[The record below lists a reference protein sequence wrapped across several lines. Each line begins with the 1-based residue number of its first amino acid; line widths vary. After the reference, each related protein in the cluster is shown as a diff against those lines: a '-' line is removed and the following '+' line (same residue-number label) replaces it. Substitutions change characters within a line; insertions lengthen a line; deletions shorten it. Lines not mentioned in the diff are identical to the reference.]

1 LFRDFFP
8 ERPAPGRGAFAILS
22 PMSPSIEA
30 PPCVRAALFSALVF
44 FAVAARAQDSPSRPT
59 ALWSEFVPY
68 QEVER
73 DLADVRDKNAALYVA
88 VRADAPDFD
97 GFAHLYVTARSL
109 GVEIRPWLLLRQDQ
123 GYWFNKWNV
132 PDSVQFVSTFL
143 SEMRTRGVTPQWL
156 VFDIETPARLVDEME
171 RDFSKGRLPALLA
184 LLSRDSRD
192 GSIRAAISSYA
203 ELLADLHSKGIRVEA
218 VTGNYVLN
226 DDDRLRI
233 QSALGLP
240 ISGLPWDAIS
250 FMVYRA
256 EFQRAF
262 GAVSEALVHK
272 YAKRARRRFGDK
284 AGIDVGEAGSVAY
297 PQPFTGYTDPA
308 DLQRDVTAAA
318 SAGVEEV
325 HVYSLDGMREKGLD
339 FWLDVPPAQRAR
351 YHDLKSDV
359 FLTAV
364 DVLRN
369 LLPEGR

>member
-1 LFRDFFP
+1 
-8 ERPAPGRGAFAILS
+8 
-22 PMSPSIEA
+22 MSSCTEA
-30 PPCVRAALFSALVF
+30 PRAPRAALLAALAF
-44 FAVAARAQDSPSRPT
+44 IAVAARAQDSPPRPT

-68 QEVER
+68 REVER
-73 DLADVRDKNAALYVA
+73 DLPALRDDNVALYVA

-132 PDSVQFVSTFL
+132 PESAQFVSAFL

-156 VFDIETPARLVDEME
+156 VFDIETPAPRVDEME
-171 RDFSKGRLPALLA
+171 RDFSRGRLPALLA

-192 GSIRAAISSYA
+192 GSIRAAIASYA
-203 ELLADLHSKGIRVEA
+203 ELLADLHSRGIRVEA

-226 DDDRLRI
+226 DDDHLRI

-250 FMVYRA
+250 FMVYRV

-262 GAVSEALVHK
+262 GAVGEALVHK

-318 SAGVEEV
+318 SAGVAEV

-339 FWLDVPPAQRAR
+339 YWLDSAPAPRGR
-351 YHDLKSDV
+351 YRDLKSDV
-359 FLTAV
+359 FVAAV
-364 DVLRN
+364 DVLRR